1 MPRIRAD
8 SIVEHKQKTRR
19 EILDAGATL
28 FRSQGYSDT
37 NLGDV
42 AAYVGIGR
50 TTLYEYFSDK
60 EDILVHI
67 VEDRIPSVVDD
78 ILVDLPEE
86 ISVRDRLAE
95 LLVRGLQYVSSD
107 VDLGSMLMREM
118 AKLSPS
124 AQRRIARAHAGLAT
138 EITRLCRVGMERG
151 EFRAFDP
158 EDVGRLVYSL
168 MMTSSQTLMRGEVT
182 EERIRRVS
190 GTLVDLVFDGLAA
203 ARPERSHSR

>member
-8 SIVEHKQKTRR
+8 SILEHKEKTRR

-28 FRSQGYSDT
+28 FRSQGYTDT
-37 NLGDV
+37 NLGDI
-42 AAYVGIGR
+42 AGYVGIGR

-67 VEDRIPSVVDD
+67 VEDRIPSLMDEM
-78 ILVDLPEE
+78 LVGLPEG
-86 ISVRDRLAE
+86 ISVRERLGE

-118 AKLSPS
+118 SKLSPQS
-124 AQRRIARAHAGLAT
+124 QRRIAQAHSGLAS
-138 EITRLCRVGMERG
+138 EITRLCRLGMDRG
-151 EFRAFDP
+151 EFREFDP

-168 MMTSSQTLMRGEVT
+168 MMTSSQTLMRGD
-182 EERIRRVS
+182 RSPGRFQRVAD
-190 GTLVDLVFDGLAA
+190 TLRHLVFDGLA
-203 ARPERSHSR
+203 R